1 MKKAR
6 TRVILAFIFLALVQI
21 ACGCSVDHDVAVH
34 VYQDLNGN
42 STQDSDEPSFPGIE
56 IGNDITSSFVKT
68 NNSGDISVGTPDNT
82 DCSNYWP
89 PIHIPSGYTVTENKR
104 NPANWDFTP
113 IYGTAVC
120 PSYFKFE
127 QQSGTWTVGLQ
138 PLFTMTKTASPTTF
152 SAAEQTITYTYV
164 ISNTT
169 ANDFTQVSV
178 TDDKT
183 TVTCPA
189 ATVSAGEF
197 LTCTATYV
205 TSGGDVSRGSITNT
219 AQFTANVALRDNS
232 GYGYNLNLTSAPVT
246 ATVTLEEVQTPVGER
261 PAPPILLD
269 PAPVFT
275 SAVLTGDVYTLC
287 DTVNR
292 PVNLKL
298 VAGTDNALV
307 TQELA
312 AGNLQIQIA
321 GTDIS
326 STCQVNPSNTTLLT
340 CTYPAGL
347 TSLPADGKVIYKTTI
362 LQTFRFDGE
371 TGCAAP
377 PSGGSSSGDTNNQP
391 ETCDPNQSGT
401 PCFCEQNP
409 NDESCAT
416 QD

>member
-1 MKKAR
+1 MNKTR

-21 ACGCSVDHDVAVH
+21 ACGCEVDHDVAVH
-34 VYQDLNGN
+34 VYQDINGN
-42 STQDSDEPSFPGIE
+42 STQDSDEPGFPGIE
-56 IGNDITSSFVKT
+56 IGNDLVKGFEKT
-68 NNSGDISVGTPDNT
+68 NNNGDKSVGRYENI

-89 PIHIPSGYTVTENKR
+89 FIRVPSGYTITENSR

-113 IYGTAVC
+113 IYGTAEC
-120 PSYFKFE
+120 PSFFKFGN
-127 QQSGTWTVGLQ
+127 QDGTWTVGLQ
-138 PLFTMTKTASPTTF
+138 PVFTMTKTASPTTF

-169 ANDFTQVSV
+169 ENDFTQVSV

-189 ATVSAGEF
+189 ATVAAGES
-197 LTCTATYV
+197 LTCTATY
-205 TSGGDVSRGSITNT
+205 TTTAEDVSAGSITNT
-219 AQFTANVALRDNS
+219 AQFTATVALRDNLN
-232 GYGYNLNLTSAPVT
+232 YGYNLNITSAPVT
-246 ATVTLEEVQTPVGER
+246 ATVTLEEVQAPIGER
-261 PAPPILLD
+261 PAPPILPD
-269 PAPVFT
+269 PAPIFT

-298 VAGTDNALV
+298 VAGTDNTLV

-312 AGNLQIQIA
+312 NGNLQILIG

-326 STCQVNPSNTTLLT
+326 STCQVSPSNTVILT
-340 CTYPAGL
+340 CTYPAGI
-347 TSLPADGKVIYKTTI
+347 TSLPAEGQVLYKKTA

-371 TGCAAP
+371 SNCTP
-377 PSGGSSSGDTNNQP
+377 PPKDNSSGGDSTENQP
-391 ETCDPNQSGT
+391 AACDPYEPGT

-409 NDESCAT
+409 YDESCAT
-416 QD
+416 